1 MMLGSGRKPPTLV
14 ANVDAVSASTTDDA
28 SMPNVEDDNDNDDDD
43 LLVGESWVEWIKR
56 TTHCAE
62 ACLRKAHVADWIE
75 EQRKRYFKFAG
86 HTPRRTD
93 GRWSAEMLEW
103 LPQNG
108 SRLPW
113 RPTRRW
119 VDALEIFFGSLGFE
133 AGAWTEIA
141 QDRAKWAGLEKEFCQ
156 QSF

>member
-1 MMLGSGRKPPTLV
+1 MNAERSKLLRSTQRKMLRMMLGSGRKPPAQV
-14 ANVDAVSASTTDDA
+14 VNADALSESTTDDDGLHNA
-28 SMPNVEDDNDNDDDD
+28 EDDNENDDDD
-43 LLVGESWVEWIKR
+43 FLAGESWVEWIKR

-62 ACLRKAHVADWIE
+62 ACLRKARVADWIE

-86 HTPRRTD
+86 HTARRTD

-119 VDALEIFFGSLGFE
+119 GDALESFFRNLGFE
-133 AGAWTEIA
+133 AGA
-141 QDRAKWAGLEKEFCQ
+141 
-156 QSF
+156 

>member
-1 MMLGSGRKPPTLV
+1 MP
-14 ANVDAVSASTTDDA
+14 DDEDE
-28 SMPNVEDDNDNDDDD
+28 NNNEDDDF
-43 LLVGESWVEWIKR
+43 LEGESWVEWIRR

-62 ACLRKAHVADWIE
+62 ACLRKARVADWTE

-86 HTPRRTD
+86 HTARRTD
-93 GRWSAEMLEW
+93 GRWSTEMLEW
-103 LPQNG
+103 LPHNG

-119 VDALEIFFGSLGFE
+119 GDSLESFFRSRGCE

-141 QDRAKWAGLEKEFCQ
+141 QDRAKWTALEKDFC
-156 QSF
+156 